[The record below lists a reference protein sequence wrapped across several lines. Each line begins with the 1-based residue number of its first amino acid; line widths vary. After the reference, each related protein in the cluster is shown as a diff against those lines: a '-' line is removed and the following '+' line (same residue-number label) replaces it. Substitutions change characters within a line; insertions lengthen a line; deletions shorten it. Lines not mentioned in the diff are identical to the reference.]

1 MLIPIVFGITGHR
14 DLRPEDIPELKEK
27 IKSIFINVRNELSGS
42 LKIYKTYSKIL
53 PFSNKKRALNQQ
65 SGQTP
70 FILISPLAEGADLL
84 AAKAALELGWID
96 LVVPLPMPKDEYVK
110 DFTTLES
117 RNEFEDLLKKAK
129 ISFELPLP
137 DMGRDE
143 NEPVMPEISLRDRQY
158 DQVGAYV
165 ARHSQILIAL
175 WDGLEKENSFGTSR
189 TVKYKL
195 EGDAKSLNNLL
206 EPVDRGPVYH
216 ILTPRRSHTK
226 KLENALRLN
235 IIYPEEHSDW
245 GKRHEKYFREQRKAD
260 VFNKDV
266 VKILSKPRMQA
277 LVEQNKS
284 YLIDHKDFTAL
295 KKNPEYKKAISGIE
309 DLSNYYAAADTLSIY
324 FSTRRRISIIV
335 LSVLTMIAVLA
346 FVIYKNSDNVY
357 LLMFYPGS
365 IFIAYLVYFLVDRYN
380 FQDKHQDYRA
390 LAEGLRVQFFWKV
403 AGIQE
408 DVSDYY
414 LKKHKSYLEWIRN
427 AIRAWNIP
435 KGDERVLKPDLNIVK
450 RCWIKSESDKS
461 GQMDYFNI
469 KARFYKKR
477 NKTYGNIAKGINIIV
492 FAFAVIVLILS
503 LIPGFNENFRNY
515 IRLLIF
521 LTAFFPPFTKVLTTY
536 TEKMSY
542 KELPPIYERMEE
554 LFRIALVKID
564 GFLKK
569 NDIENAKQIIFE
581 LGKEVLNENGDWIM
595 MNRDKVM
602 DKPIK

>member
-1 MLIPIVFGITGHR
+1 M
-14 DLRPEDIPELKEK
+14 RPEDIPELKEK
-27 IKSIFINVRNELSGS
+27 IKSIFINTRLELSGS
-42 LKIYKTYSKIL
+42 QKISKTPSKI
-53 PFSNKKRALNQQ
+53 PSSSNKKELLNQQ
-65 SGQTP
+65 TGQTP
-70 FILISPLAEGADLL
+70 FILFSPLAEGADTL
-84 AAKAALELGWID
+84 AAQAALELGWVD
-96 LVVPLPMPKDEYVK
+96 LIVPLPMPKDEYVK
-110 DFTTLES
+110 DFSSLES

-137 DMGRDE
+137 DPDRDE
-143 NEPVMPEISLRDRQY
+143 NEPAMPEMSLRDRQY

-175 WDGLEKENSFGTSR
+175 WDGLDKENSYGTSR
-189 TVKYKL
+189 AVKYKL
-195 EGDAKSLNNLL
+195 AGEAKAHNNLL

-216 ILTPRRSHTK
+216 IVTPRRSHAK
-226 KLENALRLN
+226 NLENALELN

-245 GKRHEKYFREQRKAD
+245 GKRHEKYVREQRKAN
-260 VFNKDV
+260 VFNNDV
-266 VKILSKPRMQA
+266 VKILSRPRMQA
-277 LVEQNKS
+277 RVEQNKS
-284 YLIDHKDFTAL
+284 YLINHEDFTAL
-295 KKNPEYKKAISGIE
+295 KKKPEYQKAIAGIE
-309 DLSNYYAAADTLSIY
+309 EFSNYYAAADTLSIY

-346 FVIYKNSDNVY
+346 FVIYKNSDNIY

-408 DVSDYY
+408 DASDYY

-450 RCWIKSESDKS
+450 RCWIKSESGKG
-461 GQMDYFNI
+461 GQMDYFNL
-469 KARFYKKR
+469 KAGFYAKGNRK
-477 NKTYGNIAKGINIIV
+477 YGNIAKLINILVFV
-492 FAFAVIVLILS
+492 FAVLVLILS
-503 LIPGFNENFRNY
+503 LIPGFNENYRNH

-536 TEKMSY
+536 AEKMSY
-542 KELPPIYERMEE
+542 KELPTIYERMEE

-569 NDIENAKQIIFE
+569 DDTENAKEIIFE

-595 MNRDKVM
+595 MNRDKEM